1 MSSQSKKINR
11 INWFTLNPKFSTI
24 LFFIVLFAIL
34 ALVIYQRYRIIEDN
48 RRAEITAK
56 LETVDMRLGQLLNNM
71 QNIVLTVALTLDE
84 NGVPHDFQ
92 GVAKEILVAN
102 PIIKSLQLLTKG
114 KITYVYPVKGNE
126 NALGLDLF
134 NTTPYNTLEAQKT
147 IQRREM
153 YFQGPMKLVQG
164 DMGVIGRL
172 PIFRNQTFWGFA
184 AVVINLDELLA
195 AAGVDTGHRYFKFQ
209 FSKVNPVN
217 GRQEF
222 FMPGVFSK
230 KHTLRKTKT
239 IQEGDWKIHLV
250 DTRPIYTDYQLVT
263 LAVSGTFFIV
273 LSGLLLF
280 RALNK
285 QLQLYLLIKK
295 QRTKL
300 LAAENKYKL
309 IFANAGVGIGRL
321 DSSTGKFLEANTFLC
336 DLLGYS
342 SDELTARKIKS
353 FIHPNDVPAD
363 TENINRLKSGEI
375 REFSSVLRYMHKS
388 NSVIWAKAI
397 VSPLWSEGEQPD
409 HHIVIIHDITQQVAY
424 EAELIASQK
433 RIEDLVNSIEG
444 VVWEANIGDEFVNT
458 FVSNKVFDIL
468 GYTPK
473 EWISKPNFHFDRV
486 HEDDRERLVE
496 FGKTEMLTKRQHVN
510 EYRML
515 SKEGEVVW
523 VRDIITLGPDLSN
536 PEKMR
541 GIMIDITHLKD
552 SETTLLKSFDL
563 VNDQNKRLLN
573 FSHIVSHNLRS
584 HASNIDGITSLIAN
598 AESEEERK
606 QMVELLQKVVKNLND
621 TLYNLNNIVD
631 IQAAVN
637 LVKEPLNLREYLE
650 TAIRTQEAQ
659 VLNLQ
664 ATITNNVPTDVY
676 VLFNKA
682 YLESVLLNL
691 ISNALRYSH
700 PLRKPHIIITLKA
713 NVSGY
718 VLSIMDNGIGIDLN
732 KNGAKIF
739 GLNQT
744 FNGNSDARG
753 FGLFITKNQIEAM
766 GNYIEVESVLN
777 EGTTFKIFFN

>member
-1 MSSQSKKINR
+1 MSTQSKKINR
-11 INWFTLNPKFSTI
+11 INWFTLNPKFSTT
-24 LFFIVLFAIL
+24 LFFIVLFSIL
-34 ALVIYQRYRIIEDN
+34 TLVIHQRYRIIEEN
-48 RRAEITAK
+48 RRSEINAK
-56 LETVDMRLGQLLNNM
+56 LESVEMRLGQLLNNT
-71 QNIVLTVALTLDE
+71 QNIVLTIALTLDQ
-84 NGVPHDFQ
+84 NGVPHNFTH
-92 GVAKEILVAN
+92 VAKEILVAN
-102 PIIKSLQLLTKG
+102 PIVKSLQLLTQG
-114 KITYVYPVKGNE
+114 KITYVYPLKGNE
-126 NALGLDLF
+126 SALGLDLF

-147 IQRREM
+147 IDRREM
-153 YFQGPMKLVQG
+153 YFQGPIKLVQG
-164 DMGVIGRL
+164 EMGVIGRL
-172 PIFRNQTFWGFA
+172 PIFRNQNFWGFA
-184 AVVINLDELLA
+184 AVVISLEELLA
-195 AAGVDTGHRYFKFQ
+195 AAGVDKNHRYYKFQ
-209 FSKVNPVN
+209 FSKVNPVS
-217 GRQEF
+217 GRQDF
-222 FMPGVFSK
+222 FMSGVFNK

-239 IQEGDWKIHLV
+239 IREGDWKIHLV
-250 DTRPIYTDYQLVT
+250 DTRPTYTDYQLVT
-263 LAVSGTFFIV
+263 LAVVGTFFIF
-273 LSGLLLF
+273 LSGFLLF

-285 QLQLYLLIKK
+285 QLQLYLLVKK
-295 QRTKL
+295 QREKL
-300 LAAENKYKL
+300 ITAENKYKL

-321 DSSTGKFLEANTFLC
+321 DSTTGTFLEANTFLC

-342 SDELTARKIKS
+342 PDELTARKIKS
-353 FIHPNDVPAD
+353 FIHPEDVPAD
-363 TENINRLKSGEI
+363 TANINRLKSGEI
-375 REFSSVLRYMHKS
+375 REFSSVIRYIHKNRS
-388 NSVIWAKAI
+388 IIWGKAI
-397 VSPLWSEGEQPD
+397 VNPLWLEGEQPD
-409 HHIVIIHDITQQVAY
+409 HHIVIIHDISKQVAY

-444 VVWEANIGDEFVNT
+444 VVWEANIGDEFINT

-468 GYTPK
+468 GYTTQ
-473 EWISKPNFHFDRV
+473 EWLSRPNFHFDRV
-486 HEDDRERLVE
+486 HEEDKQRLIE

-515 SKEGEVVW
+515 SKEGDIVW
-523 VRDIITLGPDLSN
+523 VRDIITLGPELGKL
-536 PEKMR
+536 EKMR
-541 GIMIDITHLKD
+541 GIMIDITHLKN
-552 SETTLLKSFDL
+552 SEDTLLKSFDL

-598 AESEEERK
+598 AESEEERD

-659 VLNLQ
+659 ILSLQ

-676 VLFNKA
+676 VRYNKA

-700 PLRKPHIIITLKA
+700 PLRKPHVIISLKS
-713 NVSGY
+713 NSGVY
-718 VLSIMDNGIGIDLN
+718 VLSVIDNGVGIDLN
-732 KNGAKIF
+732 KNGSKLF

-744 FNGNSDARG
+744 FYGNSDARG

-766 GNYIEVESVLN
+766 DGRVEVESVLN